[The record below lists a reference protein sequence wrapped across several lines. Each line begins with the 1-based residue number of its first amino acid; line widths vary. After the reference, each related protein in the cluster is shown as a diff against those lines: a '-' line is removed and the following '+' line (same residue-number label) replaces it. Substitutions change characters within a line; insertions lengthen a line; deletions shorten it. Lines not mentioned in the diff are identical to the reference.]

1 MRSPCSCANS
11 QVFIAPH
18 VETETYGLVTRC
30 GRYDRSMDQGPSPPE
45 VMQERGSQGVSG
57 SSSEVGALNASSEGG
72 VVVVVVGV
80 DVGTDVETTGAVD
93 EGAVGAVGGLTLNCE
108 PVVTVTSAPSVVGP

>member
-1 MRSPCSCANS
+1 
-11 QVFIAPH
+11 
-18 VETETYGLVTRC
+18 
-30 GRYDRSMDQGPSPPE
+30 
-45 VMQERGSQGVSG
+45 MQERGSQGVSG

-93 EGAVGAVGGLTLNCE
+93 EGAVGAVGGLTLNRE
-108 PVVTVTSAPSVVGP
+108 LW